1 MGVLS
6 HLQVVQL
13 WPRTA
18 RWNGI
23 AEVRWRQGK
32 LRTQSGMEFRG
43 VVRYVGLLLLLLLL
57 FFFSFLWKFLWR
69 GEVTMRTRGGAIPR
83 EGERAET
90 TRRRAVVGEK
100 GTSRARGKGKGTC
113 RYLR

>member
-1 MGVLS
+1 MLV
-6 HLQVVQL
+6 
-13 WPRTA
+13 
-18 RWNGI
+18 
-23 AEVRWRQGK
+23 
-32 LRTQSGMEFRG
+32 FFFFFFFF
-43 VVRYVGLLLLLLLL
+43 

-90 TRRRAVVGEK
+90 TRRRAVV
-100 GTSRARGKGKGTC
+100 RARGKGKGTC

>member
-1 MGVLS
+1 
-6 HLQVVQL
+6 
-13 WPRTA
+13 
-18 RWNGI
+18 
-23 AEVRWRQGK
+23 
-32 LRTQSGMEFRG
+32 
-43 VVRYVGLLLLLLLL
+43 
-57 FFFSFLWKFLWR
+57 
-69 GEVTMRTRGGAIPR
+69 MRTRGGAIPR